1 MEQNLSFEEAMQKLN
16 QIVNKMERG
25 DATLEQSLELFKEG
39 TALVQICSKKLDEAK
54 LLVQKVTADD
64 SGNPVMEDF
73 SDEASV

>member
-1 MEQNLSFEEAMQKLN
+1 MEQSLSFEEAMQKLY

-39 TALVQICSKKLDEAK
+39 TVLVQICSKKLDEAK
-54 LLVQKVTADD
+54 LLVQKVTADG